1 MICKSRGYL
10 SSGTNPRKASIAR
23 YTKGL
28 VFMGTPHRGA
38 DAIKWAGIANKF
50 AALFSKTTVVD
61 ENNRLVTALSKGS
74 DLLEDLQEN
83 FSRWIDRFSIKT
95 IIEDKEYGNLGK
107 IVDKATA
114 TLGVT
119 NEDVIHIPAN
129 HSDMCKFGSDTDI
142 GYERTSDAI
151 YQIVEDLVAEAD
163 QNKKSQETRTQSK
176 EIDPTES
183 LPIRSSVEARS
194 AEIADTY
201 RNPASEPEPTNDP
214 SVDADDAPAE
224 LGESQEASEPQ
235 ENVEANEVVL
245 DGIQPSPAP
254 FTMYADLVEKYT
266 DRIKNPSDEYQAGLT
281 RIKKFREQNS
291 GADLGDEESEPPPTY
306 KALMDGFNE
315 NTQLSQVRA
324 LYFAA
329 FLGHEPIVDR
339 LLQAGVNPNITP
351 DFESD
356 QVNLTPLAVALMMHE
371 DDTVAILLENGAD
384 LTLWKYTGE
393 ETSTEPLEDQDPA
406 NGENEDENKGEEVEK
421 SEGLEQAEDLD
432 KKESGEEQV
441 EETGEGQA
449 EAEGEGEEEQEVE
462 YDEDDTDDINFS
474 TGALVTAAMYG
485 TAISTSLLL
494 EHCRTHDLQPI
505 QLDYI
510 GILHSTV
517 TDGEAE
523 TLEILIRYGFPVDK
537 GDEDGTT
544 ALHYA
549 CQRGYMD
556 EAKILL
562 RQGANPN
569 IQDGGLRNA
578 LHYAVSSDSIDM
590 LKLILGWDN
599 PAVELEALDEDG
611 DPALQYAVTDPA
623 KAAMVDAL
631 LEKGASLKHKNAAG
645 KTLTEQADAVEGN
658 DAIQR
663 IIAVS
668 FPGALFVS
676 NEVLTHQQ
684 GTKISRSWKKHQFG
698 LNIFK

>member
-1 MICKSRGYL
+1 
-10 SSGTNPRKASIAR
+10 
-23 YTKGL
+23 
-28 VFMGTPHRGA
+28 MGTPHRGA

-151 YQIVEDLVAEAD
+151 YQIVEDLEAEAD
-163 QNKKSQETRTQSK
+163 QKTKSQETRTQNK
-176 EIDPTES
+176 EMDPSES
-183 LPIRSSVEARS
+183 LPIRSSIEIRS

-201 RNPASEPEPTNDP
+201 RNPTSESRQTDDP
-214 SVDADDAPAE
+214 STDAGDVPAE
-224 LGESQEASEPQ
+224 LGEGEEASEPQ
-235 ENVEANEVVL
+235 ENLESNEIVL
-245 DGIQPSPAP
+245 DGIQPSPVP

-266 DRIKNPSDEYQAGLT
+266 DRIKNPSDAYQAGLI
-281 RIKKFREQNS
+281 RIKTFREQNS
-291 GADLGDEESEPPPTY
+291 GADLGNEASEAPPTY
-306 KALMDGFNE
+306 RALMNGFNE

-351 DFESD
+351 DFEFD
-356 QVNLTPLAVALMMHE
+356 QVNLTPLAVAIMMHE

-384 LTLWKYTGE
+384 LSLWKYTGD
-393 ETSTEPLEDQDPA
+393 ETSAEPLENQGPDDEK
-406 NGENEDENKGEEVEK
+406 NGVENQGEEVEN
-421 SEGLEQAEDLD
+421 SEGPEQAEDLGT
-432 KKESGEEQV
+432 KETEDQVEEAGEGEVEAEVEGGEEQEIEV
-441 EETGEGQA
+441 EE
-449 EAEGEGEEEQEVE
+449 
-462 YDEDDTDDINFS
+462 DDADVINFS
-474 TGALVTAAMYG
+474 TGALVITAMYG

-494 EHCRTHDLQPI
+494 EHCRTHDLKPI
-505 QLDYI
+505 QLDYT

-523 TLEILIRYGFPVDK
+523 TLEILIRFGFPVDG

-549 CQRGYMD
+549 CQRGYME
-556 EAKILL
+556 EAQILL

-599 PAVELEALDEDG
+599 PPIELEALDEDG
-611 DPALQYAVTDPA
+611 DPALQYAVTDPT

-645 KTLTEQADAVEGN
+645 KTLTEQADAVEKN

-668 FPGALFVS
+668 LFRYLFLFG
-676 NEVLTHQQ
+676 EVLINCNREQKYRDL
-684 GTKISRSWKKHQFG
+684 GRNISLGSTSLSRILSPRV
-698 LNIFK
+698 